1 MTKNEKQNRLEILAP
16 AGSME
21 SVFAAVRTGAD
32 AVYLGAG
39 QFNARQNAKNFDKD
53 ALSEAVAYCH
63 GRDAKVYLT
72 LNTLV
77 GDQELAAALRTAFL
91 ACDLSIDGVIVQDLG
106 LASLLHKKAPS
117 LPLHGS
123 TQMSVSSL
131 DGLRTLKEL
140 GFCRAVLPR
149 ELTREELSYLA
160 KHSPIELEV
169 FVHGALCMSVSGQCY
184 LSAMLGSRS
193 GNRGLC
199 AQPCRLPFR
208 AEDGTNHVLSLKD
221 LSIIDALPELEG
233 MGIASAKIEGRMK
246 RPEYVAAAV
255 RACRASLSQGEVPSG
270 WKQELQSVF
279 SRSGFTDGY
288 YKNRRGREMLGV
300 RGKEDVT
307 AAKEVLSSLE
317 ALSAKEAPRVPVTL
331 ALSVKGGQPVS
342 LTVKDTK
349 GNQIIEYAPPPQP
362 VQTKPLS
369 RERCEEQLRKTGGT
383 PFLVEEVTLLLEE
396 GMTLPVSAVN
406 GLRRE
411 GLRKLL
417 EARSQ
422 KDPIPYV
429 KGEIP
434 EAVMEE
440 KPEHPD
446 LVASFSSLE
455 QLPDLE
461 TVSRLQG
468 VFVPLELPKEQL
480 IAAAERLKAAG
491 VPLGVR
497 IPRPFGF
504 YPKEKKER
512 LLAAAKEAGI
522 PFALA
527 ENLGDVKTCRDAGFS
542 AAGGPFLNLF
552 NSKAAEKARELGCRF
567 AVLSPEL
574 TLSQAKA
581 VTAGIPTG
589 IFAYGRLPLML
600 MRNCPASGRCGTCKK
615 NTSLVDRK
623 GVRFPVRCG
632 GGGFGELYNSVPTFL
647 ADRLSE
653 CAGVFFLYLSF
664 FEESKEEVR
673 ALINRYQTGSG
684 TPQKGTFTRGFAY
697 RGVE

>member
-1 MTKNEKQNRLEILAP
+1 MTKNKTQNRLEILAP

-21 SVFAAVRTGAD
+21 SVLAAVRTGAD

-39 QFNARQNAKNFDKD
+39 QFNARQNAKNFDAD

-77 GDQELAAALRTAFL
+77 GDQELAAAMRTAFL

-106 LASLLHKKAPS
+106 LASLLHKRAPS

-149 ELTREELSYLA
+149 ELSREELSYLA

-199 AQPCRLPFR
+199 AQPCRLPFQ
-208 AEDGTNHVLSLKD
+208 AEDGTGHVLSLKD
-221 LSIIDALPELEG
+221 LSLIDALPELER

-255 RACRASLSQGEVPSG
+255 RACRASLSQGEVPPE
-270 WKQELQSVF
+270 WKQDLQSVF

-288 YKNRRGREMLGV
+288 YENRRGREMLGV

-317 ALSAKEAPRVPVTL
+317 ALYAKETPKVPVTL
-331 ALSVKGGQPVS
+331 DLSVKGGQPVS
-342 LTVKDTK
+342 LTIRDEK
-349 GNQIIEYAPPPQP
+349 GNQITEYAPPPQP
-362 VQTKPLS
+362 VQTRPLS

-383 PFLVEEVTLLLEE
+383 PFFVKDVTLSLEE
-396 GMTLPVSAVN
+396 GMTLPVSAIN

-411 GLRKLL
+411 GLQKLL
-417 EARSQ
+417 EARAERN
-422 KDPIPYV
+422 PIPYE
-429 KGEIP
+429 KSGFP
-434 EAVMEE
+434 EETPKR
-440 KPEHPD
+440 KPERPG

-455 QLPDLE
+455 QLPDQE
-461 TVSRLQG
+461 TISRLQG
-468 VFVPLELPKEQL
+468 AFVPFELPKEQL
-480 IAAAERLKAAG
+480 IAAAQSFKAAG

-522 PFALA
+522 SFVLA
-527 ENLGDVKTCRDAGFS
+527 ENLGDIKAGRDAGFS
-542 AAGGPFLNLF
+542 VAGGPFLNLF
-552 NSKAAEKARELGCRF
+552 NSKAVEKACELGCKF
-567 AVLSPEL
+567 TVLSPEL

-600 MRNCPASGRCGTCKK
+600 MRNCPASGRCGACKK
-615 NTSLVDRK
+615 DTSLEDRK
-623 GVRFPVRCG
+623 GVRFPVRCA

-653 CAGVFFLYLSF
+653 CTGVSFLYLSF
-664 FEESKEEVR
+664 FEESKQEVSE
-673 ALINRYQTGSG
+673 LIDKYQTGSG

>member
-1 MTKNEKQNRLEILAP
+1 MTKNKMQKRLEILAP

-21 SVFAAVRTGAD
+21 SVLAAVRTGAD

-39 QFNARQNAKNFDKD
+39 QFNARQNAKNFDAD

-77 GDQELAAALRTAFL
+77 GDQELAAAMRTAFL

-149 ELTREELSYLA
+149 ELSREELSYLA

-169 FVHGALCMSVSGQCY
+169 FVNGALCMSVSGQCY

-199 AQPCRLPFR
+199 AQPCRLPFQ
-208 AEDGTNHVLSLKD
+208 AEDGTGHVLSLKD
-221 LSIIDALPELEG
+221 LSLIDALPELMR

-255 RACRASLSQGEVPSG
+255 RACRASLSQGEVPSA
-270 WKQELQSVF
+270 WKQDLQSVF
-279 SRSGFTDGY
+279 SRSGFTNGY
-288 YKNRRGREMLGV
+288 YENRRGREMLGV

-307 AAKEVLSSLE
+307 AAKDVLSSLE
-317 ALSAKEAPRVPVTL
+317 ALCAKERPKVPVVL
-331 ALSVKGGQPVS
+331 HLSVKGGQPVS
-342 LTVKDTK
+342 LTIRDQK
-349 GNQIIEYAPPPQP
+349 GNQITEYAPPPQP

-383 PFLVEEVTLLLEE
+383 PFLVEDVTLSLEE
-396 GMTLPVSAVN
+396 GMTLPVSAIN

-411 GLRKLL
+411 GLQKLL
-417 EARSQ
+417 EARA
-422 KDPIPYV
+422 KRNPIPYE
-429 KGEIP
+429 KGEFP
-434 EAVMEE
+434 QELPKR
-440 KPEHPD
+440 KPEHPG

-455 QLPDLE
+455 QLPDRE
-461 TVSRLQG
+461 TISRLQG
-468 VFVPLELPKEQL
+468 AFVPLELPKEQL
-480 IAAAERLKAAG
+480 IAAAQSFKAAG

-512 LLAAAKEAGI
+512 LLAAVKDAGI
-522 PFALA
+522 SLVLA
-527 ENLGDVKTCRDAGFS
+527 ENLGDVKTGQDAGFS
-542 AAGGPFLNLF
+542 VAGGPFLNLF
-552 NSKAAEKARELGCRF
+552 NSKAAEKARELGCQF

-600 MRNCPASGRCGTCKK
+600 MRNCPASGRCCACKK
-615 NTSLVDRK
+615 DTSLVDRK
-623 GVRFPVRCG
+623 GVRFPVRCA

-653 CAGVFFLYLSF
+653 CTGVSFLYLSF